1 MISGDFTNK
10 QLDTDGKSPVNN
22 GYPWERTSI
31 NDGKKHGI
39 LMGCQVAYDDIFGFQ
54 KIDQHTSL
62 LPG

>member
-31 NDGKKHGI
+31 NDGKTWDIDGMSGGI
-39 LMGCQVAYDDIFGFQ
+39 
-54 KIDQHTSL
+54 
-62 LPG
+62 